1 MSAHDS
7 LYDVAMWVEWR
18 AERLHDAG
26 VEGADLE
33 RALATL
39 DLEPNAADPVAR
51 ERVTGAF
58 LAQVWE
64 SLAQVLRTQLPTQ
77 P

>member
-1 MSAHDS
+1 
-7 LYDVAMWVEWR
+7 MWVEWR

-39 DLEPNAADPVAR
+39 DLEPNAADPLAR